1 MMLPDNLIVNFA
13 LNGITGFVWT
23 FVLLELMWIVTDM
36 DLSWHKVRRLAAEL
50 EEALKE
56 TQKARDRAETQIRCL
71 TGQNKYLQDMLFK
84 ERARRDYD

>member
-1 MMLPDNLIVNFA
+1 MLPDNLIVNFA

-36 DLSWHKVRRLAAEL
+36 DLSWHEVRRLTYKL

-56 TQKARDRAETQIRCL
+56 TQKARDRAETQISFL
-71 TGQNKYLQDMLFK
+71 AGQNQCLQDMLFK